1 MNASIIDL
9 RYKTSDILAA
19 LDNREHVT
27 ILYHGKPKGTIIPL
41 EETGATGKICK
52 HAFFGMHTAAQEP
65 PVEAVMEQLRGNR
78 YDL

>member
-9 RYKTSDILAA
+9 RYKTSDILTA
-19 LDNREHVT
+19 LNNREHVT

-52 HAFFGMHTAAQEP
+52 HAFFGMCADSKGT
-65 PVEAVMEQLRGNR
+65 VETVMDQLRGNR

>member
-19 LDNREHVT
+19 LDNRERVT
-27 ILYHGKPKGTIIPL
+27 ILYHGKPKGTIIPI
-41 EETGATGKICK
+41 EETSPTQKVCN
-52 HAFFGMHTAAQEP
+52 HPFFGMYAHDTGT
-65 PVEAVMEQLRGNR
+65 VDDVMKDLRGNR

>member
-41 EETGATGKICK
+41 EETVAIGKICK
-52 HAFFGMHTAAQEP
+52 HSFFGMHATAQE